1 MRYNIVMERKNADF
15 EQHLVKRGVLHMKKL
30 VTLTIAALMALS
42 LAACGST
49 ASSQTASSAAQS
61 TASTA
66 STADG
71 AIASADDLTGK
82 KIGVQTGTTGD
93 IYAED
98 VEGATIERYSKGA
111 DAIMALTQG
120 KIDAVIIDDQPAKV
134 FEAQNDSIKVLG
146 EPFTVEDYAMCIS
159 KDKADLTK
167 SFNEAIAALKAD
179 GMLQSIIDYYIGE
192 VEGSKPYESPAD
204 VSYTNGKLIMATN
217 AAFPPYE
224 YVENDTVCGLD
235 ADFAKAICDYLGY
248 ELQIDDMEFD
258 SIITAV
264 QSGKADFGAAGMSV
278 TEDRLKSIDF
288 TDSYC
293 TGTQAIIVAK

>member
-1 MRYNIVMERKNADF
+1 
-15 EQHLVKRGVLHMKKL
+15 MKKL
-30 VTLTIAALMALS
+30 LAIALAAFMTLS
-42 LAACGST
+42 LSACGST
-49 ASSQTASSAAQS
+49 ASSQTASSAA
-61 TASTA
+61 ASTA
-66 STADG
+66 G
-71 AIASADDLTGK
+71 AIATADDLVGK

-93 IYAED
+93 IYSED
-98 VEGATIERYSKGA
+98 IEGATIERYSKGA
-111 DAIMALTQG
+111 DAVMALAQG

-134 FEAQNDSIKVLG
+134 FEAQNDGIKVLE
-146 EPFTVEDYAMCIS
+146 EPFAVEDYAMCIS
-159 KDKADLTK
+159 KDKADLTA
-167 SFNEAIAALKAD
+167 SFNKAIAALKAD
-179 GMLQSIIDYYIGE
+179 GTLQSIIDYYIGN
-192 VEGSKPYESPAD
+192 VDGSKPYESPAD

-224 YVENDTVCGLD
+224 YVENNKVCGLD

-264 QSGKADFGAAGMSV
+264 QSGKADFGAAGMTV
-278 TEDRLKSIDF
+278 TEDRLKTIDF